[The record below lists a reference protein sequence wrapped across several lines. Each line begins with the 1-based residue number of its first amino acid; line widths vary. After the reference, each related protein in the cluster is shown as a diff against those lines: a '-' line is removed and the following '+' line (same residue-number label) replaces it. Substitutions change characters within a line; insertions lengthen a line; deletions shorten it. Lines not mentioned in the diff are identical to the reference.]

1 MSQPIKD
8 AEFPATF
15 KRSFIHLLTLTLI
28 TAVAVWSG
36 QSSSAPEPGSIKW
49 YVEKAKEQGETSIT
63 MPAPQALYEEI
74 TSLDQ
79 ALSTYHLAIGTPIAS
94 ETQILDGRNIYTWY
108 KLRII
113 ESLIPHPNPE
123 VPPGY
128 LPAALLPV
136 KSNEIVIHR
145 AQGTLTVDGVRSTV
159 TDPDSQ
165 LLTLHQKYLF
175 FPSPDGSGKFAWL
188 RAGPNAIFV
197 IKPDNKI
204 APLVDKQS
212 LMQIDVDASTLGSL
226 DSMRK
231 LAKAK
236 AAELA
241 QPK

>member
-1 MSQPIKD
+1 
-8 AEFPATF
+8 
-15 KRSFIHLLTLTLI
+15 FIHLLTLTLI

-63 MPAPQALYEEI
+63 MPAPQGIREEI
-74 TSLDQ
+74 NTLDK
-79 ALSTYHLAIGTPIAS
+79 ALSTYHVAIAMPIAS
-94 ETQILDGRNIYTWY
+94 VTQAVDSYHIYTWY
-108 KLRII
+108 KLRIL
-113 ESLIPHPNPE
+113 ETLVAHPNPE
-123 VPPGY
+123 VPPVLLPDSV
-128 LPAALLPV
+128 LPAN
-136 KSNEIVIHR
+136 SNEIVIHIL
-145 AQGTLTVDGVRSTV
+145 QGTVTIDGVRV
-159 TDPDSQ
+159 TMISPDNH
-165 LLTLHQKYLF
+165 LLTLREKYLF
-175 FPSPDGSGKFAWL
+175 FLSPDGSGKFAWL